1 MSDYTKVVQG
11 SSTFSD
17 GNMLKVDKAS
27 ITVKESSTAVFA
39 GLTCAGDL
47 VISCEGSFIFGSTL
61 VIDQLI
67 CGNATISVTTS
78 STVDIKNIQS
88 SGTVTLHVKD
98 SSTVRIRDG
107 SMNVVTGE
115 IASASTGV
123 CRATINRDDVQTSGA
138 STWDAALAASS
149 SASRPVTA

>member
-11 SSTFSD
+11 SSTFTD
-17 GNMLKVDKAS
+17 GNMLKVDKAN

-47 VISCEGSFIFGSTL
+47 VINCEGSFVFGSTL

-67 CGNATISVTTS
+67 CGNATITCVTS
-78 STVDIKNIQS
+78 STVDIKNIQA
-88 SGTVTLHVKD
+88 SGTVTLDVRD
-98 SSTVRIRDG
+98 SSTVRIRAG
-107 SMNVVTGE
+107 SVNVVTGQ

-123 CRATINRDDVQTSGA
+123 CRASIQKDDVQTSGA
-138 STWDAALAASS
+138 STWDA
-149 SASRPVTA
+149 SR